1 MKVRLVREILEA
13 NTRIA
18 AENRRRFDAAGVT
31 VVNLMS
37 APGAGKTTLLERT
50 VAALHSELRIGVVEG
65 DIQTSLDAERI
76 ERAGAVA
83 VQINTDGACH
93 LDANM
98 VAAAAADLD
107 LEALDLLVV
116 ENVGNLVCPAEF
128 VVGEHARAMI
138 LSLTEGDDKP
148 SKYPL
153 MFQQSDVLLINKMDL
168 RPHVNADPA
177 RIERDARALNPAIEV
192 IPVSCTSGEGL
203 ERWYDWLRRRRSAG
217 R

>member
-1 MKVRLVREILEA
+1 MKVKLVRDILEA

-18 AENRRRFDAAGVT
+18 AENQQRFNAAGVK

-50 VAALHSELRIGVVEG
+50 IKDLGAKLKIGVVEG
-65 DIQTSLDAERI
+65 DITTSIDAERI

-128 VVGEHARAMI
+128 LVGEHAKAMI
-138 LSLTEGDDKP
+138 LSLAEGDDKP

-153 MFQQSDVLLINKMDL
+153 MFQESSVLLINKMDL
-168 RPHVNADPA
+168 RPYVNADPE
-177 RIERDARALNPAIEV
+177 RIERDARALNPMIQV
-192 IPVSCTSGEGL
+192 FPVSATTGEGL
-203 ERWYDWLRRRRSAG
+203 ERWYDWLRKL
-217 R
+217 

>member
-1 MKVRLVREILEA
+1 MKVKLVRDILEA

-18 AENRRRFDAAGVT
+18 EENRQRFDAAGVK

-50 VAALHSELRIGVVEG
+50 VTDLGAELKIGVVEG
-65 DIQTSLDAERI
+65 DITTSIDAERI

-98 VAAAAADLD
+98 VAAAVADLD
-107 LEALDLLVV
+107 LAALELLVV

-128 VVGEHARAMI
+128 VVGEHAKAMI

-153 MFQQSDVLLINKMDL
+153 MFQESAVLLINKMDL
-168 RPHVNADPA
+168 RPYVNADPE
-177 RIERDARALNPAIEV
+177 RIERDARALNPEIQ
-192 IPVSCTSGEGL
+192 IFPVSATTGEGL
-203 ERWYDWLRRRRSAG
+203 ERWYDWLRKL
-217 R
+217 